1 MVTLKLTKK
10 SLTTFA
16 ITALYLTMIIIPIAQ
31 AQEEEEKYF
40 FELNVMIY
48 KGYQPSVQTVEIL
61 QEEFKKIGIKLTYD
75 VVDGTIWNDR
85 GFKTA
90 LERATSETGGY
101 DLHLGNYGL
110 GSAERDPDNFALT
123 LSSSAR
129 WPGGWNWWHWSNADV
144 DALFDEGRGLIDRE
158 ERYKIY
164 SELLYIMMNQ
174 ETAPVLPIGF
184 MKIARMMSADL
195 EGYVPTIGTSH
206 GVREWSLS
214 GQTGGTVKYAS
225 TRDPVNLLPWWGN
238 IGMDMYAYDVYSR
251 LCHYDADYNIIP
263 EIAESWEVSDDGLEI
278 TFKLVENASWH
289 DGEPFT
295 ADDVVFTF
303 TGLMDKETG
312 TTMWSR
318 VSQNIAAVE
327 KTGEYEVKFT
337 LVKKNAGVFATVFTS
352 IFLIPEHIMGEVPY
366 AEWKFSD
373 IATTHPIGT
382 GAYKFV
388 EWIPQESLTLEA
400 NEDYFGGRPALDTR
414 ISVILPDAQTALA
427 ALQNGDVHYLSGTG
441 YTAEQVEMAR
451 EDPDL
456 QVIMELAMRPFG
468 LSMNLAH
475 PILNN
480 AYVRKA
486 MSAAIPRQQLADDVL
501 GGQMIAGHA
510 ITNELHWIHN
520 ATVGVPE
527 YNIEQ
532 AKQYMEL
539 AGYPMEYLEPPE
551 TTPLSQNLIYA
562 VVGIVVG
569 LAIGYAATRY
579 MS

>member
-1 MVTLKLTKK
+1 MLL
-10 SLTTFA
+10 
-16 ITALYLTMIIIPIAQ
+16 IPIAR
-31 AQEEEEKYF
+31 AQEDEDKYF
-40 FELNVMIY
+40 FELNTMIW
-48 KGYQPSVQTVEIL
+48 KGYQPSIQTVEVL
-61 QEEFKKIGIKLTYD
+61 QREFAKIGIKLTYD
-75 VVDGTIWNDR
+75 VVDGTVWNDR

-90 LERATSETGGY
+90 LERATSANGGY

-123 LSSSAR
+123 LSSDGR

-206 GVREWSLS
+206 GVREWSLK
-214 GQTGGTVKYAS
+214 GEDGGTVRIAD

-238 IGMDMYAYDVYSR
+238 IGSNQYANDVYSR
-251 LCHYDADYNIIP
+251 LVTYDSEYNIIP

-295 ADDVVFTF
+295 ADDVVFTY
-303 TGLMDKETG
+303 TGLMDKDTG

-318 VSQNIAAVE
+318 VFNNIASVE
-327 KTGEYEVKFT
+327 KIGDYEVKFT
-337 LVKKNAGVFATVFTS
+337 LPAKNAGVFATVFTG
-352 IFLIPEHIMGEVPY
+352 IVIIPEHTMGDVPY
-366 AEWKFSD
+366 EDWKFTEQ
-373 IATTHPIGT
+373 ATSHPIGT
-382 GAYKFV
+382 GAYIFK
-388 EWIPQESLTLEA
+388 EWVPQESLTLEV
-400 NEDYFGGRPALDTR
+400 NEDYFGGRPELDRR
-414 ISVILPDAQTALA
+414 ITVILPDSQTALA
-427 ALQNGDVHYLSGTG
+427 ALQNGDVHYLSSTG
-441 YTAEQVEMAR
+441 YTAEQVELAR

-468 LSMNLAH
+468 LSMNLVH
-475 PILNN
+475 PALNN
-480 AYVRKA
+480 EFVRKA
-486 MSAAIPRQQLADDVL
+486 LSAAIPRDVLANDVL
-501 GGQMIAGHA
+501 GGQMLPALS
-510 ITNELHWIHN
+510 ITNELHWIYN
-520 ATVGVPE
+520 SSVRVPE
-527 YNIEQ
+527 YNIDQ
-532 AKQYMEL
+532 AKQYMEM
-539 AGYPMEYLEPPE
+539 AGYPMDYLEPPE

-562 VVGIVVG
+562 VVGLVVG
-569 LAIGYAATRY
+569 LAVGYVASKY